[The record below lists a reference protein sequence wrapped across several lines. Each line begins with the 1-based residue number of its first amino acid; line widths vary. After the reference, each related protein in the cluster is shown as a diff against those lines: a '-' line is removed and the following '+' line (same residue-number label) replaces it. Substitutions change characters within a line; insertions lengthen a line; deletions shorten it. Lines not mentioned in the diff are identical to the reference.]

1 MRKIKEYG
9 ACIECNVPLKRAN
22 RKFCSNK
29 CQGSKKRRE
38 TFEKIEAG
46 DTTLH
51 EESYREYLINKY
63 GSVCMECNW
72 SKINIHTGKVPIQ
85 LEHIDGNFENNT
97 LSNLKILCPNCHS
110 LTPHGEALT
119 KAEVEKKDN
128 KKERK
133 NEQLNDLAEEHSSIN
148 ITSLCNQQP
157 KHEVSYL
164 RRRLRDHGL

>member
-63 GSVCMECNW
+63 SSVCMECNW

-85 LEHIDGNFENNT
+85 LEHIDGNSENNT

-110 LTPHGEALT
+110 LTPTWGGAN
-119 KAEVEKKDN
+119 KGRGRKKRQQKRKEKWTI
-128 KKERK
+128 ERF
-133 NEQLNDLAEEHSSIN
+133 SWR
-148 ITSLCNQQP
+148 TF
-157 KHEVSYL
+157 
-164 RRRLRDHGL
+164 